1 VHRGRAVV
9 GRAREGRRVDAVNF
23 TYFALI
29 VLAIVVAFLLLRA
42 LGVMG

>member
-1 VHRGRAVV
+1 VSSRWWTE
-9 GRAREGRRVDAVNF
+9 EGEGAMNF